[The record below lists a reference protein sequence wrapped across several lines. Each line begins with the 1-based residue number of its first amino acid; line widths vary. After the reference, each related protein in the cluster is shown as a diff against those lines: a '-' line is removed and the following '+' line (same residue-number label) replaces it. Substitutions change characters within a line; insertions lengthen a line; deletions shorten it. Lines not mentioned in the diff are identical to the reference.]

1 MISGLKTLYYNIT
14 RNIQSSELVDRVG
27 NILGAVKS
35 QALLYFLLFSGEHY
49 FSVSLVQ
56 LTNLCSSENDKISH
70 LK

>member
-14 RNIQSSELVDRVG
+14 RNIQSSELVDRAG

-49 FSVSLVQ
+49 LVLVLFSSLICVFLRMAKS
-56 LTNLCSSENDKISH
+56 LT
-70 LK
+70 